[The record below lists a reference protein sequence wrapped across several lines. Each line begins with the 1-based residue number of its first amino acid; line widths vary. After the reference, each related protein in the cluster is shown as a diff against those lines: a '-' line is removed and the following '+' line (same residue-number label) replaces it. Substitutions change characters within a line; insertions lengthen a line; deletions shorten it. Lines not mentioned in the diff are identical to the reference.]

1 MSAPEIPKI
10 DIIALGQYEESG
22 TPHEQFTWLRKN
34 DPVHWHYDPHEGV
47 PGFWAITK
55 HEDIVFVSR
64 HPELFSSAIRTSMFS
79 EYSDEDLTMQQQMML
94 FMDPP
99 KHTRQRSYVN
109 RGFTPRMINQ
119 LRGHIEDITHSL
131 IDAVCE
137 KGSAEFVRDLAAP
150 LPLQTICELMG
161 APIEDADFLF
171 EKSNQLVGFDDP
183 ELQETPEVAQMAAA
197 EIYMYAQK
205 IADERRQEPRDD
217 IATKLLQPDDEGNL
231 LTDEE
236 FNLFILMLTIAGN
249 ETTRTAT
256 AGGMLA
262 FFEHPDQWERLKA
275 HPELMRTAADEIVR
289 WTSPLNLF
297 RRTATQDVEL
307 RGKTIKAGDKVVMFY
322 PSGNRD
328 EDVFPDPFVFD
339 IARDQSGHIGFGGGG
354 PHFCLGTH
362 LARMNLTILFGA
374 LAERLPDIR
383 LDGEV
388 RRMRSNFVNGYKEIP
403 VRFTPTP
410 KRGK

>member
-1 MSAPEIPKI
+1 MSAPDIPKI
-10 DIIALGQYEESG
+10 DIISLDQYERSG

-34 DPVHWHYDPHEGV
+34 DPVHWHHDPHEDV
-47 PGFWAITK
+47 PGFWAITR

-64 HPELFSSAIRTSMFS
+64 HPELFSSAVRTSMFT
-79 EYSDEDLTMQQQMML
+79 EYSDEDIALHQQMML

-99 KHTRQRSYVN
+99 QHTRQRSYVN

-119 LRGHIEDITHSL
+119 LRGHIEDITHAL
-131 IDAVCE
+131 IDKVCE
-137 KGSAEFVRDLAAP
+137 KGRAEFVRDLAAP

-161 APIEDADFLF
+161 VPIEHADFLF

-183 ELQETPEVAQMAAA
+183 EMQDGPNVAQNAAA
-197 EIYMYAQK
+197 EIYMFAQQ
-205 IADERRQEPRDD
+205 IADERRKDPQND

-256 AGGMLA
+256 AGGILA
-262 FFEHPDQWERLKA
+262 FFDHPDQWARLKEN
-275 HPELMRTAADEIVR
+275 PELMRSAAEEIVR

-307 RGKTIKAGDKVVMFY
+307 GGKTIKAGDKVVMFY
-322 PSGNRD
+322 PSANRD
-328 EDVFPDPFVFD
+328 EEVFADPFVFD
-339 IARDQSGHIGFGGGG
+339 IGRDQNGHIGFGGGG

-362 LARMNLTILFGA
+362 LARMNLSILFGA
-374 LAERLPDIR
+374 LAERMPDIR

-388 RRMRSNFVNGYKEIP
+388 RRLRSNFVNGYKEIP
-403 VRFTPTP
+403 VAFTPTP
-410 KRGK
+410 RRG